1 MLIVSYGL
9 NGLDCFTDWT
19 DGWKHCVIIS
29 SVDWQAPSNCNIVF
43 ACMKIG
49 GLGLIPILQILL
61 RYLDLLQWCFVD
73 EEEYICICENLY
85 RAPSQLFVSYWQ
97 ESQVEVWCIEFT

>member
-9 NGLDCFTDWT
+9 NCLDCFTEWIVLLNGRT

-61 RYLDLLQWCFVD
+61 RYLDLLQ
-73 EEEYICICENLY
+73 
-85 RAPSQLFVSYWQ
+85 
-97 ESQVEVWCIEFT
+97 